1 VEEGENVKIRKV
13 AFRLS
18 SILKITIA
26 AGVVGAA
33 LLATPQMPAVA
44 ASGPSQSGA
53 AVPAPVP
60 AGEYA
65 SSSEA
70 LPASSCSPQ
79 AVGDY
84 VHVSSTPPATASGHG
99 WWNKG
104 NCTAVKAQVTVQL
117 QEYYSDGS
125 WRDKGSPGVGDVY
138 AGGGSSNRV
147 TGRVTC
153 SSTTTT
159 GWRSQV
165 TADVIGQSGLS
176 QIYTAGQDIKC
187 RV

>member
-1 VEEGENVKIRKV
+1 
-13 AFRLS
+13 
-18 SILKITIA
+18 
-26 AGVVGAA
+26 
-33 LLATPQMPAVA
+33 
-44 ASGPSQSGA
+44 
-53 AVPAPVP
+53 
-60 AGEYA
+60 
-65 SSSEA
+65 
-70 LPASSCSPQ
+70 
-79 AVGDY
+79 VGDY

-125 WRDKGSPGVGDVY
+125 WRDKGSPGVADVY
-138 AGGGSSNRV
+138 AGGGSSNRANA
-147 TGRVTC
+147 RITC

-165 TADVIGQSGLS
+165 TADVIGQSGLN
-176 QIYTAGQDIKC
+176 QIYTAGQDVSC